1 MTKDT
6 VARGL
11 IRIGAALTLLLS
23 FGVAQAVTY
32 TVTTTCDDTPP
43 VSCDGETLRDA
54 INAADT
60 DGITTGDTIDFR
72 VSGTITLGSPLPGIS
87 TNLLTIDGTGR
98 RITISGGTTS
108 SYGGALFVN
117 FLTTLNLNAL
127 TFSDNSAPTNETGLG
142 GAIYNAGLLTV
153 TNSKFSG
160 NNAFSGGAIYNFLT
174 GTLSVADSTFS
185 GDNYATEGGAIY
197 SESTLSI
204 TNSIFSGNNA
214 DLGGAIIS
222 DAALT
227 VTDSTFSGNGALDGG
242 AILTNAGPLIVANST
257 FSGNAAYSGGAIVGA
272 GTFTNSTFSGNTSE
286 ELGGGGSI
294 IAFGTVT
301 LINTIFAGGG
311 TNGNCNNPSVGGNAI
326 TDGGGNLSDDDS
338 CGFSAGT
345 SLNNVPDLG
354 RGGLH
359 LGKLKRN
366 GGPTPTIALHTG
378 SIAINW
384 GLDSVCSA
392 PLGPP
397 DYGAGGLDQLGQ
409 PRPTSGSCSSGAYQ
423 YEAGAVP

>member
-160 NNAFSGGAIYNFLT
+160 NNAFYGGAIYNFTTLPL
-174 GTLSVADSTFS
+174 TLSDCIAAGNSAGSD
-185 GDNYATEGGAIY
+185 GGGIDNEATA
-197 SESTLSI
+197 TLIVSNHTI
-204 TNSIFSGNNA
+204 ILGNNA
-214 DLGGAIIS
+214 PSGADLFNTGV
-222 DAALT
+222 LQQ
-227 VTDSTFSGNGALDGG
+227 DG
-242 AILTNAGPLIVANST
+242 S
-257 FSGNAAYSGGAIVGA
+257 
-272 GTFTNSTFSGNTSE
+272 
-286 ELGGGGSI
+286 SI
-294 IAFGTVT
+294 IGV
-301 LINTIFAGGG
+301 I
-311 TNGNCNNPSVGGNAI
+311 
-326 TDGGGNLSDDDS
+326 
-338 CGFSAGT
+338 GF
-345 SLNNVPDLG
+345 
-354 RGGLH
+354 
-359 LGKLKRN
+359 
-366 GGPTPTIALHTG
+366 
-378 SIAINW
+378 
-384 GLDSVCSA
+384 
-392 PLGPP
+392 
-397 DYGAGGLDQLGQ
+397 
-409 PRPTSGSCSSGAYQ
+409 
-423 YEAGAVP
+423 